1 MRRLVIAIVLA
12 VLVVASVGSLA
23 AATHHIPTD
32 VPGDDGRVVAATG
45 DTDATGTPTPTVA
58 PGARFAGAIGAHRE
72 HHANEMSEETV
83 EVRLSQS
90 GSELARAEV
99 VADVYD
105 AKRDRLDELAERGRE
120 LRRARDNGTI
130 SESEYRARR
139 AVLDAD
145 LRSIER
151 VATRIGVAAE
161 GLSPGVLLEVNVALV
176 SIQEL
181 ETGARDRQSGE
192 LGRIAPSF
200 ASDGGNATDTG
211 ATTTPEGGRDG

>member
-23 AATHHIPTD
+23 AATHHIPTG

-120 LRRARDNGTI
+120 LRRARDNAI

-161 GLSPGVLLEVNVALV
+161 GLSSGVLLEVNVVLV
-176 SIQEL
+176 SIREL